1 MPKISLIFKNNVLAD
16 FHLPAGCSLKIGRK
30 TDNDVV
36 IENLA
41 VSGHH
46 AKIDSVGD
54 GFIFIDLK
62 SKNGSF
68 VNKELVTSHWL
79 HDGDTINI
87 GKHSLAFAYFDSEKQ
102 GKEEPSEM
110 DKTMVIDTNE
120 YRAMID
126 GKDPK
131 AVVDTEPAAAVPAGT
146 IKKTEPVAAVPAE
159 TIKKTEPV
167 AAVPAETIKKTEP
180 VAAVPAGTIKKT
192 EPTAA
197 VPAEAKKK
205 RVRGY
210 ITYIIGGE
218 GTLALKNKLTK
229 IGKDPL
235 SDIVIKGWAVGKTAA
250 TISRTR
256 SGYFFHC
263 DEGFSRPKIND
274 RKAPKKPCKLVD
286 SDIIAIGSM
295 KLQFIS
301 KKPKKNAAD

>member
-1 MPKISLIFKNNVLAD
+1 MPKISLIFKNSVLAD
-16 FHLPAGCSLKIGRK
+16 YHLPAGCSLKIGRK

-46 AKIDSVGD
+46 AKIDAVGD

-62 SKNGSF
+62 SRNGSF

-87 GKHSLAFAYFDSEKQ
+87 GKHSLAFSYFDSEKQ
-102 GKEEPSEM
+102 PKDEASKL

-120 YRAMID
+120 YRAMIER
-126 GKDPK
+126 GEPK
-131 AVVDTEPAAAVPAGT
+131 PAADTEPVADVPVETKKKAEPAIDVPAETKKKTEPAADVPAET
-146 IKKTEPVAAVPAE
+146 KKKTEPAADVPAE
-159 TIKKTEPV
+159 TKKKTEP
-167 AAVPAETIKKTEP
+167 AADVPAET
-180 VAAVPAGTIKKT
+180 
-192 EPTAA
+192 
-197 VPAEAKKK
+197 KKK

-229 IGKDPL
+229 IGKDPS
-235 SDIVIKGWAVGKTAA
+235 SDIVVKGWAVGKTAA

-256 SGYFFHC
+256 NGYFFTC
-263 DEGFSRPKIND
+263 NEGFSRPKIND
-274 RKAPKKPCKLVD
+274 RKAPKKPFKLAD
-286 SDIIAIGSM
+286 SDIISIGSM
-295 KLQFIS
+295 KLQFIN

>member
-16 FHLPAGCSLKIGRK
+16 YHLPAGCSLKIGRK

-87 GKHSLAFAYFDSEKQ
+87 GKHSLAFSYFDSEKQ
-102 GKEEPSEM
+102 RKEEPNEM

-120 YRAMID
+120 YRAMIE
-126 GKDPK
+126 GREPK
-131 AVVDTEPAAAVPAGT
+131 PLGD
-146 IKKTEPVAAVPAE
+146 TEPVADVPVD
-159 TIKKTEPV
+159 TK
-167 AAVPAETIKKTEP
+167 
-180 VAAVPAGTIKKT
+180 KKT

-197 VPAEAKKK
+197 APVETKKKTKPAADVPAEGQKK

-218 GTLALKNKLTK
+218 GTLALKKKLTK
-229 IGKDPL
+229 IGKDPS
-235 SDIVIKGWAVGKTAA
+235 SDIVAKGWGIGKTAA
-250 TISRTR
+250 SISRTR
-256 SGYFFHC
+256 HGYFFSP
-263 DEGFSRPKIND
+263 DEGFSKPRIND
-274 RKAPKKPCKLVD
+274 RKAPKKPYKLVD

-301 KKPKKNAAD
+301 KKPKNGAAD

>member
-16 FHLPAGCSLKIGRK
+16 YHLPAGCSLKIGRK

-79 HDGDTINI
+79 HDGDRINI
-87 GKHSLAFAYFDSEKQ
+87 GKHSLAFSYFDSENQ
-102 GKEEPSEM
+102 RKEEPSEM

-120 YRAMID
+120 YRAMIEER
-126 GKDPK
+126 DPK
-131 AVVDTEPAAAVPAGT
+131 PVVD
-146 IKKTEPVAAVPAE
+146 TEPVAAVPAE
-159 TIKKTEPV
+159 AKKKIEP
-167 AAVPAETIKKTEP
+167 A
-180 VAAVPAGTIKKT
+180 
-192 EPTAA
+192 AA
-197 VPAEAKKK
+197 VPAEAEKKTEPAAAVPAEAEKK

-218 GTLALKNKLTK
+218 GTLALKKKLTK
-229 IGKDPL
+229 IGKDPS
-235 SDIVIKGWAVGKTAA
+235 SDIVVKGWAVGKTAA
-250 TISRTR
+250 SISRTR
-256 SGYFFHC
+256 HGYFFNC

-274 RKAPKKPCKLVD
+274 RKAPKKSYKLVD
-286 SDIIAIGSM
+286 SDIITIGSM

-301 KKPKKNAAD
+301 KKPKNGAAD

>member
-1 MPKISLIFKNNVLAD
+1 MPKISLIFKNSVLAD
-16 FHLPAGCSLKIGRK
+16 YHLPTGCSLKIGRK

-87 GKHSLAFAYFDSEKQ
+87 GKHSLAFSFFDSEKQ
-102 GKEEPSEM
+102 RQDEPSEM

-120 YRAMID
+120 YRAMIE
-126 GKDPK
+126 GNEPES
-131 AVVDTEPAAAVPAGT
+131 VVD
-146 IKKTEPVAAVPAE
+146 KEPVAAVPAE
-159 TIKKTEPV
+159 AQKKTEPD
-167 AAVPAETIKKTEP
+167 AAVPAETE
-180 VAAVPAGTIKKT
+180 
-192 EPTAA
+192 
-197 VPAEAKKK
+197 KK
-205 RVRGY
+205 RIRGY

-229 IGKDPL
+229 IGKDPS
-235 SDIVIKGWAVGKTAA
+235 SDIVVKGWAVGKTAA

-256 SGYFFHC
+256 NGYFLTC
-263 DEGFSRPKIND
+263 AEGFSRPKIND
-274 RKAPKKPCKLVD
+274 RKVPKKPYKLAD

-295 KLQFIS
+295 KLQFIN
-301 KKPKKNAAD
+301 KKPKQDAAD

>member
-16 FHLPAGCSLKIGRK
+16 YHLPAGCSLKIGRK

-79 HDGDTINI
+79 HDGDRINI
-87 GKHSLAFAYFDSEKQ
+87 GKHSLAFSYFDSEKQ
-102 GKEEPSEM
+102 RKEEPSEM

-120 YRAMID
+120 YRAMIEER
-126 GKDPK
+126 DPK
-131 AVVDTEPAAAVPAGT
+131 PVVD
-146 IKKTEPVAAVPAE
+146 TEPVAAVPAE
-159 TIKKTEPV
+159 AEKKTEPAV
-167 AAVPAETIKKTEP
+167 AVPD
-180 VAAVPAGTIKKT
+180 
-192 EPTAA
+192 
-197 VPAEAKKK
+197 EAKKK

-218 GTLALKNKLTK
+218 GTLALKKKLTK
-229 IGKDPL
+229 IGKDPS
-235 SDIVIKGWAVGKTAA
+235 SDIVVKGWAVGKTAA

-256 SGYFFHC
+256 RGYFFSC

-274 RKAPKKPCKLVD
+274 RKAPKKPYKLAD

-301 KKPKKNAAD
+301 KKPKNGAAD